1 MSENNV
7 LPVILAGGKSRRFG
21 ADKADAK
28 LGDKSLIDYTINK
41 LEPKFAE
48 ILVITNNPIQV
59 SKNNI
64 FFIKDTMSGQ
74 LGPLVGIL
82 SAMEWV
88 KNNDKNY
95 EWIISFPCDTPFF
108 EEEIID
114 EVIKSQKSSDKKLLF
129 LKSGNKR
136 HNIFGLWS
144 IELMEQLR
152 NDINQG
158 ARKVEDWANKIGT
171 EIVEINSE
179 SDKSFLNI
187 NTKLDLEDAQK
198 KLK

>member
-21 ADKADAK
+21 ADKAVAK

-48 ILVITNNPIQV
+48 ILVITNNPMQV

-108 EEEIID
+108 EEKIID
-114 EVIKSQKSSDKKLLF
+114 KVINSQKSSDKKLLF

>member
-1 MSENNV
+1 MNENNV

-21 ADKADAK
+21 ADKAVAK

-48 ILVITNNPIQV
+48 ILVITNKPIQV

>member
-21 ADKADAK
+21 ADKAVAK
-28 LGDKSLIDYTINK
+28 LGEKSLIDYTINK

-64 FFIKDTMSGQ
+64 FFIKDTLAGQ

-108 EEEIID
+108 EEKIID
-114 EVIKSQKSSDKKLLF
+114 KVINSQKSSDKKLLF

-187 NTKLDLEDAQK
+187 NTKLDLEEAQK

>member
-21 ADKADAK
+21 ADKAVAK

-48 ILVITNNPIQV
+48 ILVITNNPKQV

-108 EEEIID
+108 EEKIID
-114 EVIKSQKSSDKKLLF
+114 KVINSQKSSDKKLLF

-187 NTKLDLEDAQK
+187 NTKLDLEEAQK

>member
-21 ADKADAK
+21 ADKAVAK
-28 LGDKSLIDYTINK
+28 LGEKSLIDYTINK

-48 ILVITNNPIQV
+48 ILVITNNPMQV

-64 FFIKDTMSGQ
+64 FFIKDTMAGQ

-108 EEEIID
+108 EKEIID
-114 EVIKSQKSSDKKLLF
+114 KVINSQKSSDKKIFF

>member
-21 ADKADAK
+21 ADKAVAK

-48 ILVITNNPIQV
+48 ILVITNNPMQV

-64 FFIKDTMSGQ
+64 FFIKDTMAGQ

-108 EEEIID
+108 EEKIID
-114 EVIKSQKSSDKKLLF
+114 KVINSQKSSDKKLLF

-187 NTKLDLEDAQK
+187 NTKLDLKDAQK